1 MIKTF
6 VHKGLEAFFFEGTK
20 KGIQPKHAQRIDDI
34 LDLLDAAEEVGD
46 MNFPGSNLHPL
57 KGNRKGRWAVR
68 VSGNWRIT
76 FRFRDGDAF
85 AVDYEDYH

>member
-20 KGIQPKHAQRIDDI
+20 KGIQPKYAQRIGDI

-46 MNFPGSNLHPL
+46 MNFPGQISIPSKELE
-57 KGNRKGRWAVR
+57 KAVGR
-68 VSGNWRIT
+68 
-76 FRFRDGDAF
+76 
-85 AVDYEDYH
+85 

>member
-6 VHKGLEAFFFEGTK
+6 AHKGLEDFFFEGTK
-20 KGIQPKHAQRIDDI
+20 KGIQPRHAQRIGDI
-34 LDLLDAAEEVGD
+34 LDLLDAAEDVSD
-46 MNFPGSNLHPL
+46 MNFPSSNLHRL
-57 KGNRKGRWAVR
+57 KGNRKGQWAVK

-85 AVDYEDYH
+85 AVGYEDYH